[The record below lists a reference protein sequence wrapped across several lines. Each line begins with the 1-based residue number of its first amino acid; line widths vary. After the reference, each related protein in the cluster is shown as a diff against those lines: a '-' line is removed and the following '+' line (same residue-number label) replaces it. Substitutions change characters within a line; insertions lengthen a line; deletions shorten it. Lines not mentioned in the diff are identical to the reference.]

1 MTMKIRQ
8 TSKADNS
15 LQSSFPWPLLTMTIT
30 TSLVCKMT
38 AYFRYNNKEKKNLQ
52 CRMLRTWKA
61 DFRPAEYKWV
71 KTDKVAFFCWYSPAV
86 KEGRPST
93 EQLGFS
99 PCWQDSALPK
109 CPWARYWSCCCC
121 WGNKYRITLWWDYFS
136 KPIIWFI
143 SFVGTWITS
152 SNII

>member
-61 DFRPAEYKWV
+61 DFRPAEYK
-71 KTDKVAFFCWYSPAV
+71 
-86 KEGRPST
+86 
-93 EQLGFS
+93 
-99 PCWQDSALPK
+99 
-109 CPWARYWSCCCC
+109 
-121 WGNKYRITLWWDYFS
+121 
-136 KPIIWFI
+136 
-143 SFVGTWITS
+143 
-152 SNII
+152 